1 MEKDI
6 LEKLAR
12 IELDN
17 DTNLWSYIT
26 NIGTYALTFKWSD
39 SRSKNTAMQ
48 KRILLD
54 LTSKHFK
61 PGLDSIVNHL
71 KEVKEALLAN
81 GYSIKLCRIRSL
93 GRVIIG
99 TGEAFGKV
107 PLEVGLFF
115 DPVLNVPFLPG
126 SSLKGAF
133 RHALEELIYQDRAS
147 KNDENTMEIASN
159 DKNVMDI
166 NAMEIAS
173 EVASIVFG
181 SNEFVGLVGVTDAY
195 PVKLGINNLLFEP
208 DVVTPHYP
216 GASTEL
222 DVSPNPV
229 QFLTI
234 SRDVE
239 FEFYIYFNKRI
250 YEKEHEH
257 SKRPSRN
264 YAKLGDVSE
273 LGKAEHMSSVKDY
286 INYAIHNGDLAEEV
300 KKYGVQ
306 NLASL
311 LPWVDR
317 AVLYAFAKGVGA
329 KTSVGYS
336 RFAVIEYKSPELGG
350 SRGVT

>member
-1 MEKDI
+1 MEEDI

-12 IELDN
+12 IELNN

-26 NIGTYALTFKWSD
+26 INGTYALTFKWSD
-39 SRSKNTAMQ
+39 PRSKNAAMQ
-48 KRILLD
+48 KRILLAR
-54 LTSKHFK
+54 TSKHFK
-61 PGLDSIVNHL
+61 PGLDSIMNHL

-99 TGEAFGKV
+99 ASEAFGKV
-107 PLEVGLFF
+107 PFEVGLFF
-115 DPVLNVPFLPG
+115 DPVLNVPFIPG

-133 RHALEELIYQDRAS
+133 RHALEELIYRDRAS
-147 KNDENTMEIASN
+147 KNN
-159 DKNVMDI
+159 KN
-166 NAMEIAS
+166 AREIAS

-181 SNEFVGLVGVTDAY
+181 SDEFVGLVGVTDAY
-195 PVKLGINNLLFEP
+195 PVKLGIKDLLFEP

-222 DVSPNPV
+222 NVRPNPV
-229 QFLTI
+229 PFLTI
-234 SRDVE
+234 ARNVE

-250 YEKEHEH
+250 YEEKHEH
-257 SKRPSRN
+257 GKRHRRN
-264 YAKLGDVSE
+264 YAKLGVVSE
-273 LGKAEHMSSVKDY
+273 LGKAQTKQAGHMSSVKDY
-286 INYAIHNGDLAEEV
+286 IDNMIHDGDLAEEF
-300 KKYGVQ
+300 KKHGVQ

-336 RFAVIEYKSPELGG
+336 RFAVIEYKTS
-350 SRGVT
+350 S